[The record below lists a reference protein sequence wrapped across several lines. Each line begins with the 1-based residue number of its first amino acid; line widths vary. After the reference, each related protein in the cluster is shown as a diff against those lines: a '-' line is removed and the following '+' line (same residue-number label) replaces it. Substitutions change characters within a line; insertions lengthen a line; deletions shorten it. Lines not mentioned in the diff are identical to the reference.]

1 MKITVNQLR
10 KIIKEEIS
18 KSLNENNDVK
28 KEVKKIILSLSPE
41 NKNKIAAL
49 LKNPTRT
56 YESYSELMQPIMQPI
71 INDIKVKYGDE
82 GIDAYNSLVQ
92 TDPDLKKLLSFSDP
106 REYRSSVA
114 STSEPEDVS
123 NSEYLNTIDIGRSLY
138 GPGWLKVKLGS
149 IGKFLF
155 GTAIAG
161 SVIKAVQKYAS
172 GDEVGLNG
180 EDIVRLTILAKYGYY
195 PLFYDHMVRKVPW
208 ADDDYI
214 KEEYVRLGNEG
225 KEPPHED

>member
-18 KSLNENNDVK
+18 KSLNEVDVRE
-28 KEVKKIILSLSPE
+28 EVKQIILSHE
-41 NKNKIAAL
+41 NINKIAAS
-49 LKNPTRT
+49 RT
-56 YESYSELMQPIMQPI
+56 YESYSALMQPI
-71 INDIKVKYGDE
+71 INKIRDKYGDD
-82 GIDAYNSLVQ
+82 GIAAYNSLIQ
-92 TDPDLKKLLSFSDP
+92 TDLENLAFKYP
-106 REYRSSVA
+106 RGYRSSVA
-114 STSEPEDVS
+114 STSEPEDVN
-123 NSEYLNTIDIGRSLY
+123 NSEYLNTIDRKRRLY

-155 GTAIAG
+155 GTVIAG

-195 PLFYDHMVRKVPW
+195 PLFYDHMVRKLPW

>member
-41 NKNKIAAL
+41 NNNKIAAL

-138 GPGWLKVKLGS
+138 GPG
-149 IGKFLF
+149 
-155 GTAIAG
+155 
-161 SVIKAVQKYAS
+161 
-172 GDEVGLNG
+172 
-180 EDIVRLTILAKYGYY
+180 
-195 PLFYDHMVRKVPW
+195 
-208 ADDDYI
+208 
-214 KEEYVRLGNEG
+214 
-225 KEPPHED
+225 